1 MKERTKRLS
10 LAPLLIS
17 NTKTNYRPMKPT
29 TLKTPLVLVNL
40 KCYTESIGNGAHRIA
55 RAAREV
61 SDESGITIALAP
73 LYMDIHPIIHHY
85 DIPVF
90 AQHVD
95 PVEPGAHTGRMPLP
109 AIKSAGAIGSLV
121 NHSEYRLSV
130 ADIEKNV
137 TALRQAQM
145 LSCVCSNNVA
155 TTKALAALGPDYV
168 AIEPPE
174 LIGGKISVSEANPEI
189 ITGSVDAVRTI
200 NSSVKV
206 LTGAGIHS
214 GTCVKTAVELG
225 TEGVLLASSV
235 VKAEDPAA
243 ILRDLV
249 SLL

>member
-1 MKERTKRLS
+1 MKQQS
-10 LAPLLIS
+10 
-17 NTKTNYRPMKPT
+17 
-29 TLKTPLVLVNL
+29 LKTPLVLVNL
-40 KCYTESIGNGAHRIA
+40 KCYNESIGNGAHRIA

-61 SDESGITIALAP
+61 MDESGVTIALAP
-73 LYMDIHPIIHHY
+73 LYIDIHPINHHY

-95 PVEPGAHTGRMPLP
+95 PVEPGAHTGRMPLA

-121 NHSEYRLSV
+121 NHSEYRLNI

-137 TALRQAQM
+137 SALKSAGL

-155 TTKALAALGPDYV
+155 TTAALAALGPDYV

-174 LIGGKISVSEANPEI
+174 LIGGKISVSEANPDI
-189 ITGSVDAVRTI
+189 ITGSVDIVRKI
-200 NSSVKV
+200 NPAVKV

-214 GTCVKTAVELG
+214 GKCVKTAVELG
-225 TEGVLLASSV
+225 TDGVLLASSV

-243 ILRDLV
+243 VLRDLV